1 MVPIIRTSL
10 LITRISL
17 IQIQNLQKLTFIL
30 TRNMRS
36 LAYFKKGDIHFTD
49 SIPTPKINK
58 DHELLIDVS
67 WCGICGTD
75 LHEYLEGP
83 IFMPPDGETHYLSG
97 LELPLPMG
105 HEMSGIVKEVGKGV
119 TKVKPGDRVVIEAT
133 TSCGDTN
140 RWAHTKVKDPCSA
153 CSMGLPNCCN
163 HGSFQGLGSVGGGF
177 AEQVVVGEKHVVPI
191 PDKLPLDVAALVEPL
206 SVAWHAARLADFQEG
221 SSALVLGSGPIG
233 LAMILCLKGMKA
245 GNIVVSEPAK
255 LRRELASKLN
265 VTVYNPSQNRG
276 GDAPIEALREL
287 TEGGKGFD
295 YTFDCSGV
303 QDTFTAAIK
312 AAAIQGH
319 IVNVAIW
326 GPKPVAFHPM
336 DMTYGEKKL
345 TGTMGYVTR
354 DFEEV
359 VDAIDK
365 GLISIDECKILITGR
380 VKLEDGMEKGFHEL
394 IDHKEGNVKVLLT
407 PNNHGEL
414 P

>member
-1 MVPIIRTSL
+1 
-10 LITRISL
+10 
-17 IQIQNLQKLTFIL
+17 
-30 TRNMRS
+30 MRS
-36 LAYFKKGDIHFTD
+36 LAYFKTGDIHFTD
-49 SIPTPKINK
+49 KIDTPKINN
-58 DHELLIDVS
+58 DHELMIDVA

-75 LHEYLEGP
+75 LHEFLEGP
-83 IFMPPDGETHYLSG
+83 IFMPKDGDTHYLSG
-97 LELPLPMG
+97 LDLPLPMG

-119 TKVKPGDRVVIEAT
+119 TRFKPGDRVVIEAT
-133 TSCGDTN
+133 TSCGDTH
-140 RWAHTKVKDPCSA
+140 RWPKSKVAKGELCPA
-153 CSMGLPNCCN
+153 CEMGLPNCCT

-177 AEQVVVGEKHVVPI
+177 AEQVVVGEKHVVKI

-206 SVAWHAARLADFQEG
+206 SVAWHAARLAEFKVG
-221 SSALVLGSGPIG
+221 SNALVLGSGPIG
-233 LAMILCLKGMKA
+233 LAMILALKGMKA
-245 GNIVVSEPAK
+245 GKIVVSEPAK
-255 LRRELASKLN
+255 LRRELAEKLN
-265 VTVYNPSQNRG
+265 VVVFNPTHTRAQN
-276 GDAPIEALREL
+276 AIEKLKEL
-287 TEGGKGFD
+287 SPKDHGFD

-303 QDTFTAAIK
+303 QDTFNAAVK
-312 AAAIQGH
+312 AACIQGH

-365 GLISIDECKILITGR
+365 GYISIEECKLLITGR

-394 IDHKEGNVKVLLT
+394 IEHKETNVKILLT

-414 P
+414 Q

>member
-1 MVPIIRTSL
+1 
-10 LITRISL
+10 
-17 IQIQNLQKLTFIL
+17 
-30 TRNMRS
+30 MRS

-49 SIPTPKINK
+49 SIPSPKINH
-58 DHELLIDVS
+58 DHELIIDVS

-133 TSCGDTN
+133 TSCGDTD
-140 RWAHTKVKDPCSA
+140 RWDHSKVKKGDKCSA
-153 CSMGLPNCCN
+153 CSMGLPNCCT

-206 SVAWHAARLADFQEG
+206 SVAWHAARLAEFKEG
-221 SSALVLGSGPIG
+221 STALVLGSGPIG

-245 GNIVVSEPAK
+245 GKVIVSEPAK
-255 LRRELASKLN
+255 LRRELAEKLN
-265 VTVYNPSQNRG
+265 VTVFNPSHNRG
-276 GDAPIEALREL
+276 GDSAIEEL
-287 TEGGKGFD
+287 KSYTKDNKGFD

-303 QDTFTAAIK
+303 QDTFNAAIK
-312 AAAIQGH
+312 TAGIQGH
-319 IVNVAIW
+319 VVNVAIW

-365 GLISIDECKILITGR
+365 GDISIEECKTLITGR
-380 VKLEDGMEKGFHEL
+380 VKLEEGMEKGFHEL